1 MKLTRI
7 INYVE
12 HLSSRL
18 KYWIDSSALVIHWIE
33 GQQCLHFGVLN
44 SRGTE
49 TPGHISLPASA
60 LPKLIAELIELQNEL
75 ILAGKIQT

>member
-1 MKLTRI
+1 MQLRRI

-18 KYWIDSSALVIHWIE
+18 KYWITTSALVIRFID
-33 GQQCLHFGVLN
+33 GRQSLQFCVQN

-49 TPGHISLPASA
+49 TPGHISIPATA
-60 LPKLIAELIELQNEL
+60 LPKLIAELTELQNEL
-75 ILAGKIQT
+75 ILSGKIQT